1 MNKHE
6 KKDDCIE
13 SIKDLLKDG
22 YPKKEIHD
30 QISHELDEDLKKGNI
45 KNIPT
50 FQTIYDWIN
59 EVEERIIDDG
69 FISDKEKKRLER
81 VKDMEM
87 IYNDLKTSYI
97 NEVNPEKKAKFGEKM
112 LKHPYLKHI

>member
-30 QISHELDEDLKKGNI
+30 QISHELEEDLKKGNI
-45 KNIPT
+45 KNFT
-50 FQTIYDWIN
+50 TKSTIK
-59 EVEERIIDDG
+59 
-69 FISDKEKKRLER
+69 SLKK
-81 VKDMEM
+81 K
-87 IYNDLKTSYI
+87 YQ
-97 NEVNPEKKAKFGEKM
+97 
-112 LKHPYLKHI
+112 

>member
-45 KNIPT
+45 KNVPT
-50 FQTIYDWIN
+50 FQTIYDWIH
-59 EVEERIIDDG
+59 EVEEQIIDDG

-81 VKDMEM
+81 INDMKM
-87 IYNDLKTSYI
+87 IYEHLKTSFI